1 MSRRRRAEKR
11 IIAPD
16 PRYND
21 AELARFIN
29 RLMIKGKKTI
39 AQRITY
45 SAFEIIQEESS
56 REEPLEVFQ
65 QALRN
70 ATPAVEVRPKRI
82 GGSTI
87 QVPTELRPVRS
98 EALAMRW
105 LIRGARSRNGI
116 PMRRGLAQELMD
128 ASGARGRQ
136 SVEGRNCTGWRKPT
150 GPLCTTVGN
159 FF

>member
-1 MSRRRRAEKR
+1 MSRRRPAVRR

-16 PRYND
+16 PRFND
-21 AELARFIN
+21 VELARFIN
-29 RLMIKGKKTI
+29 RLMMKGKKTL

-45 SAFEIIQEESS
+45 SAFDIIQEESN
-56 REEPLEVFQ
+56 REPLEVFQ

-98 EALAMRW
+98 EALDMRW
-105 LIRGARSRNGI
+105 IIKGARSRNGM
-116 PMRRGLAQELMD
+116 PMRRGLEQELMD
-128 ASGARGRQ
+128 ASRG
-136 SVEGRNCTGWRKPT
+136 EGSAVRRREELHRMAEANRAF
-150 GPLCTTVGN
+150 VHYRR
-159 FF
+159 

>member
-56 REEPLEVFQ
+56 REPLEVFQ

-70 ATPAVEVRPKRI
+70 ATPAVDPR
-82 GGSTI
+82 GGGPPQAYRRVHHPGADGTPSGTQRGACHALAHQRG
-87 QVPTELRPVRS
+87 QVP
-98 EALAMRW
+98 
-105 LIRGARSRNGI
+105 
-116 PMRRGLAQELMD
+116 
-128 ASGARGRQ
+128 
-136 SVEGRNCTGWRKPT
+136 
-150 GPLCTTVGN
+150 
-159 FF
+159 

>member
-1 MSRRRRAEKR
+1 MSRRRRAVKR

-16 PRYND
+16 PRFND
-21 AELARFIN
+21 QELARFIN
-29 RLMIKGKKTI
+29 RLMMKGKKTI

-45 SAFEIIQEESS
+45 SAFDIIQEESS
-56 REEPLEVFQ
+56 REPLEVFQ

-105 LIRGARSRNGI
+105 LINGARSRNGI
-116 PMRRGLAQELMD
+116 PMRQGLAQELMD
-128 ASGARGRQ
+128 ASRG
-136 SVEGRNCTGWRKPT
+136 EGTAVRRKEE
-150 GPLCTTVGN
+150 LHRMAEANRAFVHYRR
-159 FF
+159 

>member
-16 PRYND
+16 PRFND
-21 AELARFIN
+21 VELARFIN
-29 RLMIKGKKTI
+29 RVMLKGKKTT

-45 SAFEIIQEESS
+45 MAFDIIQEESN
-56 REEPLEVFQ
+56 REPLEVFQ

-87 QVPTELRPVRS
+87 QVPTELRATRS

-105 LIRGARSRNGI
+105 LIRGARARNGM

-128 ASGARGRQ
+128 ASRG
-136 SVEGRNCTGWRKPT
+136 EGSAVRRREELHRMAEANRAF
-150 GPLCTTVGN
+150 VHYRR
-159 FF
+159 